1 MAAIDLPGPS
11 PPSLPSRLSS
21 GVEGGLTVNAKATPV
36 ASSAL
41 PAAADPRHEA
51 IAVAAADLVPAVR
64 GRRGTVLE
72 TVRAPDDTL
81 ILGLLLCGDELDPD
95 QVSRRMGCEPTS
107 SLRSGARL
115 HADALPCPVGTWRLQ
130 VRGDASTHASD
141 LVEELLGRF
150 TAEPSFW
157 QALHRDFAL
166 QLHLSLHTAAPD
178 AGFILAPE
186 ALTRCAA
193 TGASLLVT
201 FHVHDADS

>member
-1 MAAIDLPGPS
+1 MPPTDLPGPS
-11 PPSLPSRLSS
+11 PPSPPAQLSR
-21 GVEGGLTVNAKATPV
+21 GVAGGLTVNANAPPL
-36 ASSAL
+36 ASSAR
-41 PAAADPRHEA
+41 PAGARCEA

-72 TVRAPDDTL
+72 AVRAPDDTM
-81 ILGLLLCGDELDPD
+81 ILGLLLCGDDLDPD
-95 QVSRRMGCEPTS
+95 DVSRRMGCQPTS

-115 HADALPCPVGTWRLQ
+115 RADVLPSPVGTWRLQ

-141 LVEELLGRF
+141 LVEELLDRF
-150 TAEPSFW
+150 PADPSFW
-157 QALHRDFAL
+157 QPLHRDFAL

-178 AGFILAPE
+178 AGFILATE

-201 FHVHDADS
+201 FHVRDADT